1 MWIVK
6 GRFNIVAYWIAVDL
20 VTIVIST
27 GSCFYSLLLCSVITR
42 SFDGLTFQIQLLFHK
57 IIFYKIQEMINPTSR
72 LGSERKPFTQSYHVQ
87 IAGCN
92 QTILGCSSFNRQKG
106 LNIWNNPSCILES
119 DYKLSALRLP
129 KLGGHPY
136 SSSDF
141 PPNWFRYR
149 SLFGMDFP
157 RTTEEVVEEYLSSSP
172 GGTVSIIISPPHLQ
186 F

>member
-1 MWIVK
+1 MAETAFETPPQK
-6 GRFNIVAYWIAVDL
+6 QDEKNIKYWTINDFDL
-20 VTIVIST
+20 VTMVIST

-129 KLGGHPY
+129 KLG
-136 SSSDF
+136 SV
-141 PPNWFRYR
+141 WR
-149 SLFGMDFP
+149 SLVFF
-157 RTTEEVVEEYLSSSP
+157 VWFC
-172 GGTVSIIISPPHLQ
+172 LQ
-186 F
+186 LI